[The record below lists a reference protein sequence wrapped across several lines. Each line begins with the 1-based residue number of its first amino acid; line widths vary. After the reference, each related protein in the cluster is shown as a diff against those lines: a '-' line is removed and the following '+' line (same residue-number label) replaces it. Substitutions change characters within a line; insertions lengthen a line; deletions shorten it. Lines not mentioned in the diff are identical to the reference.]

1 MFGLHLSYIFSLICL
16 LIFGGAFFTVD
27 FYLPKIR
34 NWKSA
39 KLFNQSKIYLDETI
53 DNAGGLLNEGVRRGR
68 IAHLLNPDDEETL
81 YNYVRLQFRTD
92 PAEALLKWSVAL
104 EKIED
109 LEKRSELLEKSLVTL
124 KNDDLPLQNRKIAG
138 EVSYREINRLLE
150 NPRWSADP
158 DNILIFCELL
168 AETGK
173 AEQARERLVQLLDE
187 YPLYPEGVFLLSRL
201 AVHLKDNS
209 DLMNIGRSLAS
220 LSAQR
225 DKIGVDAIRHMTLLH
240 LLNPLSPKSLNRCI
254 ELLRSNPYSEPID
267 YLRIHAL
274 QYASTNNEV
283 RKEEIVVQCSTLFD
297 MEKRKELLIF
307 SRWLARLGEFQRL
320 LDFLPPSKAR
330 VDEDLFKLRMNALA
344 QVGNLERIHAEVANA
359 PLIPTLWRMVVE
371 ARAFAMQNKYKD
383 SMDVLDRLI
392 PLLGDDPREVRTV
405 CLYLEA
411 SRDIRGLCHV
421 LEKLSSQSIHARFA
435 LTKLL
440 EHRAGSADI
449 TDLQNW
455 IEKLSKISP
464 EDPTLQISNLYL
476 KLLNP
481 KLPTPSSTLNNL
493 IQEAELVC
501 ERTNLPQ
508 AKITLALGHLRN
520 DAPDKA
526 LVALGRT
533 DDWRQW
539 ANSRGAWSFLVSQ
552 IYRLNKDSEKA
563 VVLSKKVNF
572 HHMDRAEKESLQA
585 LFPDQF

>member
-1 MFGLHLSYIFSLICL
+1 M
-16 LIFGGAFFTVD
+16 
-27 FYLPKIR
+27 
-34 NWKSA
+34 
-39 KLFNQSKIYLDETI
+39 
-53 DNAGGLLNEGVRRGR
+53 
-68 IAHLLNPDDEETL
+68 
-81 YNYVRLQFRTD
+81 
-92 PAEALLKWSVAL
+92 
-104 EKIED
+104 
-109 LEKRSELLEKSLVTL
+109 

-225 DKIGVDAIRHMTLLH
+225 NKIGVDAIRHMTLLH

-330 VDEDLFKLRMNALA
+330 VDEDL
-344 QVGNLERIHAEVANA
+344 
-359 PLIPTLWRMVVE
+359 
-371 ARAFAMQNKYKD
+371 
-383 SMDVLDRLI
+383 
-392 PLLGDDPREVRTV
+392 
-405 CLYLEA
+405 
-411 SRDIRGLCHV
+411 
-421 LEKLSSQSIHARFA
+421 
-435 LTKLL
+435 
-440 EHRAGSADI
+440 
-449 TDLQNW
+449 
-455 IEKLSKISP
+455 
-464 EDPTLQISNLYL
+464 
-476 KLLNP
+476 LNC
-481 KLPTPSSTLNNL
+481 
-493 IQEAELVC
+493 A
-501 ERTNLPQ
+501 
-508 AKITLALGHLRN
+508 
-520 DAPDKA
+520 
-526 LVALGRT
+526 
-533 DDWRQW
+533 
-539 ANSRGAWSFLVSQ
+539 
-552 IYRLNKDSEKA
+552 
-563 VVLSKKVNF
+563 
-572 HHMDRAEKESLQA
+572 
-585 LFPDQF
+585 